1 MIYITG
7 NHDEM
12 LRRYS
17 DVEMGNFK
25 LTDKVVME
33 IDGKMTWIFHGDV
46 FDATTKGSAKML
58 AKLGGHGYDLLILLN
73 RFINYF
79 LRLAGKEKMSLSK
92 KVKASVKQAVS
103 WIGNF
108 EQTAAE
114 LAISKKYDYVIC
126 GHIHQPQVRT
136 VETEEGK
143 VVYMNSGDWVENL
156 TALEYNQHEWMVYQY
171 DPKFFVAVDE
181 ERAGQNTTT
190 PTINVCPSSTTT
202 YTAEI
207 TYTLCDGR
215 TIKETDETTVTI
227 NGAKVWNGSV
237 NTDWNVAN
245 NWTPTGIPTAL
256 DCVVIADTANDPI
269 ISGTN
274 YNGLGLNLTI
284 DNNAVL
290 TVNTNNFLFFTLEK
304 MAKDLGKVS

>member
-1 MIYITG
+1 MDKRSVNVVVMSDLHLGTYGCHATEILQYLKSISPQILILNGDIIDGWQFSKRYFPTSHLQVIKEIINLVSKGTRVIYITG

-58 AKLGGHGYDLLILLN
+58 AKLGGYGYDLLILLN

-156 TALEYNQHEWMVYQY
+156 TALEYNQHEWTVYQY
-171 DPKFFVAVDE
+171 DPKFFVALDE

-190 PTINVCPSSTTT
+190 PTINV
-202 YTAEI
+202 I
-207 TYTLCDGR
+207 
-215 TIKETDETTVTI
+215 TDEV
-227 NGAKVWNGSV
+227 S
-237 NTDWNVAN
+237 
-245 NWTPTGIPTAL
+245 L
-256 DCVVIADTANDPI
+256 F
-269 ISGTN
+269 
-274 YNGLGLNLTI
+274 LNSLI
-284 DNNAVL
+284 L
-290 TVNTNNFLFFTLEK
+290 QP
-304 MAKDLGKVS
+304 